1 MMNRIGWIAATLLM
15 PLSFSQAASDALQ
28 RDAAW
33 QTPANDVSIEI
44 LRDALTQQNATP
56 QLIEQAI
63 ELFAVSLQNAAAD
76 RLDAFVNAAAQAV
89 PAVDEILQAIGED
102 PAAPTDEGLNKLAT
116 PLRGPVEAYIG
127 RSLVRQR
134 LFDEALP
141 LLADIEFATFI
152 DPATLLFYRAAC
164 NHSLLHKKQ
173 TLEDLRVL
181 LENDTQCPVRYART
195 AKLMLADIKP
205 LEEDSLDEISRL
217 MSDVERRLDLGRA
230 NDKVQQQEQAII
242 DKLSKL
248 IDKIEQQQ
256 QQQQQQQQ
264 SSSGGGSGNAQ
275 GGQSQ
280 PMQDSQAAGG
290 GGNGD
295 VDRRDLGD
303 RDGWGKLPPAERQE
317 ALQKIGRDLP
327 THYRDAIEAY
337 FRKLATDK

>member
-1 MMNRIGWIAATLLM
+1 MNRIGWIAATLLM
-15 PLSFSQAASDALQ
+15 PFSFVMAASDALQ

-33 QTPANDVSIEI
+33 QTPADDVSVEI
-44 LRDALTQQNATP
+44 LRDALTQQNASP

-63 ELFAVSLQNAAAD
+63 ELFAVSLEDAATD
-76 RLDAFVNAAAQAV
+76 RLDAFVNAAAAAV
-89 PAVDEILQAIGED
+89 PAIDEIMQSLTEQPFE
-102 PAAPTDEGLNKLAT
+102 AADERLNKLAT
-116 PLRGPVEAYIG
+116 PLRSVVEAYIG
-127 RSLVRQR
+127 RGLVRER

-141 LLADIEFATFI
+141 LLADVEVATFI

-173 TLEDLRVL
+173 TLADLRLL
-181 LENDTQCPVRYART
+181 LENDQQCPVRYART

-205 LEEDSLDEISRL
+205 LEEDSLDEISRM

-264 SSSGGGSGNAQ
+264 SSGGGSGNAQ

>member
-1 MMNRIGWIAATLLM
+1 MMNRVGWIAATLLM
-15 PLSFSQAASDALQ
+15 PFSFVMAASDALQ

-33 QTPANDVSIEI
+33 QTPQRDVSIEI
-44 LRDALTQQNATP
+44 LRDALTQQNAKP

-63 ELFAVSLQNAAAD
+63 ELFAVSLEDAAVD
-76 RLDAFVNAAAQAV
+76 RLDAFVTAAAQAV
-89 PAVDEILQAIGED
+89 PAVAEILQAIGEN
-102 PAAPTDEGLNKLAT
+102 PETSEDERLNKLAT
-116 PLRGPVEAYIG
+116 PLRSIVEAYMG
-127 RSLVRQR
+127 RGLVRQR

-141 LLADIEFATFI
+141 LLTDVEFATFI

-181 LENDTQCPVRYART
+181 LENDQQCPVRYART

-256 QQQQQQQQ
+256 QQQQQQQ
-264 SSSGGGSGNAQ
+264 SSSGGSGQAQ
-275 GGQSQ
+275 GGGQSQ
-280 PMQDSQAAGG
+280 PMQDSQAGG
-290 GGNGD
+290 AQGNGD
-295 VDRRDLGD
+295 VDRRDLGN